1 MTTPCDKIPASHR
14 DEYADQHA
22 GTEIG
27 QLFGLL
33 PFGQRASLVF
43 RWNLAGPCYR
53 PDFSLFGFASLIL
66 GWRIFHQLSNTRNQP
81 IGVMM
86 KIDTRIENERVAK
99 GQTLE
104 IGREILHLWHR
115 RIIDQYR
122 NNRDPALQGSG
133 DFESNKIRGVVD
145 PAIAPTATAEP
156 SRTDDCDNNS
166 GAFQCLLDLFPK
178 VHAVRD
184 GIEVHKDISLTEIG
198 LQAIVETTGDRCRVL
213 SAIRNRDHWRVK

>member
-1 MTTPCDKIPASHR
+1 MTAPGNKIPAGHR
-14 DEYADQHA
+14 DEYDDQHA
-22 GTEIG
+22 GTEVG

-33 PFGQRASLVF
+33 SFGKRASLLF

-104 IGREILHLWHR
+104 ICREILHLWHR

-122 NNRDPALQGSG
+122 NNRDPTLQGSG
-133 DFESNKIRGVVD
+133 NFESNKIRRIVN
-145 PAIAPTATAEP
+145 PAIAFTPAAEP
-156 SRTDDCDNNS
+156 SRPYDGDNS
-166 GAFQCLLDLFPK
+166 MKTFPLPK
-178 VHAVRD
+178 SACRRSWSRPAT
-184 GIEVHKDISLTEIG
+184 G
-198 LQAIVETTGDRCRVL
+198 VESSRR
-213 SAIRNRDHWRVK
+213 